1 MSRNADKITKAV
13 KAKGWE
19 VIELKWEPIS
29 KGCEMCGPDGGW
41 YLGVEYNGEKYD
53 FENILGYN
61 VEEVMEEI
69 ERLPDYSKAGDS
81 NGKI

>member
-29 KGCEMCGPDGGW
+29 KGCEMWPGW
-41 YLGVEYNGEKYD
+41 WMVFGRR
-53 FENILGYN
+53 I
-61 VEEVMEEI
+61 
-69 ERLPDYSKAGDS
+69 
-81 NGKI
+81 